1 MANTAADPWIDT
13 DFGGVDFRAHHED
26 LLEQYKAL
34 EDEHQTSL
42 LLPEIIDL
50 PPADEILSTPP
61 ADLTP
66 APVVVAEEVYSDE
79 PEYLD
84 LPDGGRVAIEKTKK
98 GWCATLDSG
107 SGGLEKF
114 YGKTKNEML
123 QQVLVGK
130 LNATKQIR
138 DLTRKVKLGDGVEAT
153 ATRAERS
160 PEPVSRELT
169 ADDIFSIKQK
179 LESNPALAFEE
190 WFQKRTGLG
199 VDQLVNMASK
209 GSKAGDELSVE
220 AVNKAFVARNPTYY
234 GDENFENFEL
244 LVAYLGK
251 NKIGKTLTL
260 KNRDAVYQQLVNDGL
275 WTVQNLE
282 EAFTD
287 LSDSGLLVE
296 APRTPKK
303 QETVVPV
310 AEVEP
315 TPAPAVPDGR
325 IVRTETRPRA
335 GLGIRQSEVTASRT
349 EDPKPPQVEDLN
361 NLSDEEISKL
371 WNAVRKERIG
381 QVRARTN

>member
-1 MANTAADPWIDT
+1 MANTAADPWIDS
-13 DFGGVDFRAHHED
+13 DFGGVDFRAHRD
-26 LLEQYKAL
+26 DILEQYRAL

-42 LLPEIIDL
+42 LLPEIVDL
-50 PPADEILSTPP
+50 PPADEVLSTPEP
-61 ADLTP
+61 VSAEPIP
-66 APVVVAEEVYSDE
+66 APLAAETYSDE
-79 PEYLD
+79 PEYMD

-169 ADDIFSIKQK
+169 ADEIFSIKTK
-179 LESNPALAFEE
+179 LDTNPALAFEE

-199 VDQLVNMASK
+199 VEQLVQMASK
-209 GSKAGDELSVE
+209 GSKAGDELTIE
-220 AVNKAFVARNPTYY
+220 AVNKAFISRCPDYY
-234 GDENFENFEL
+234 PDANFENFEA

-251 NKIGKTLTL
+251 NKIGKILTL
-260 KNRDAVYQQLVNDGL
+260 KNRDAVYQQLVNDGM

-282 EAFTD
+282 EAYTD
-287 LSDSGLLVE
+287 LSDSGLLIE
-296 APRTPKK
+296 APRTSRVP
-303 QETVVPV
+303 EPVVPV
-310 AEVEP
+310 VEAPAP
-315 TPAPAVPDGR
+315 TPAVPDGR

-335 GLGIRQSEVTASRT
+335 GLGIRQSEVTQTRPA
-349 EDPKPPQVEDLN
+349 DPKPPQVEDLN
-361 NLSDEEISKL
+361 NLSDEEISQL
-371 WNAVRKERIG
+371 WNATRRESIKA
-381 QVRARTN
+381 RARTN